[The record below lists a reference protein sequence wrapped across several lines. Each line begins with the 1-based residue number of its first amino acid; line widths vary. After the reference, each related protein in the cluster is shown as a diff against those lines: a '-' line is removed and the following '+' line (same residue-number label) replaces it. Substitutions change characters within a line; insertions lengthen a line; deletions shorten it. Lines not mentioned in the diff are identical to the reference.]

1 MQTGECFAYFP
12 LPFLTIS
19 QLMSPWR
26 EDLLTSTLEEILGWQ
41 DENRAWS
48 KDLRRKVNALVNSRL
63 ANEISLSDYLANR
76 KLAHE
81 DAAEC
86 RRRAAILDAQMVHRA
101 VGALPRGGVK
111 GAARGNVSRLDCAP
125 GRRLPY
131 LKHLDPR
138 ASSYPKALGVP
149 LPSR

>member
-1 MQTGECFAYFP
+1 MPTGECFAYFP

-63 ANEISLSDYLANR
+63 ANEISLSDYVANR

-101 VGALPRGGVK
+101 GGALPRGE
-111 GAARGNVSRLDCAP
+111 L
-125 GRRLPY
+125 
-131 LKHLDPR
+131 
-138 ASSYPKALGVP
+138 KALRGGT
-149 LPSR
+149 